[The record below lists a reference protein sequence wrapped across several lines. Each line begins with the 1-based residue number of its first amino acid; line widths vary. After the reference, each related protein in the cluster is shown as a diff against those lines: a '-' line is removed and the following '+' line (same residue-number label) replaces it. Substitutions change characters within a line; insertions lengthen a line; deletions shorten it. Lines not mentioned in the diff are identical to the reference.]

1 MSKNYNDLLVA
12 FQLSVRKVIALAVSR
27 ERCVFHVDR
36 MWTSTRGRGSGSCG
50 RMWTGGGGVKNPI
63 FCGRHKWMAPNCNR
77 KFEISTAPTKAK
89 SREPAYSQ
97 SLVQNE
103 IDWQRVRARESGK
116 QTVRH

>member
-1 MSKNYNDLLVA
+1 
-12 FQLSVRKVIALAVSR
+12 
-27 ERCVFHVDR
+27 

-50 RMWTGGGGVKNPI
+50 RMWTWGGGVKNPI

-103 IDWQRVRARESGK
+103 IDWQRVRARASGK
-116 QTVRH
+116 QTVRHHQCRAEGVRQPRTSSLEGIQEPSFCF

>member
-1 MSKNYNDLLVA
+1 
-12 FQLSVRKVIALAVSR
+12 
-27 ERCVFHVDR
+27 

-103 IDWQRVRARESGK
+103 IDWQRVRARESDTISAVQRG
-116 QTVRH
+116 VRQPRTSSLEGIQEPSFCF